1 MQQLL
6 TDEDYRRIF
15 QSAPQL
21 YLVLDQGLCIVDAS
35 DLYLQATMT
44 ERDQIVGKYIFDAF
58 PDNPEEV
65 MATGH
70 SNLKDSLDSVIRH
83 LESHT
88 MAVQKYDIRRPE
100 EAGGGY
106 EERYWSPI
114 NSPVLDDDGKLVF
127 IIHRVEDVTK
137 FVVARK
143 LQMEEE
149 LCGDNGKDLT
159 HSAEQDIYLRAQE
172 IQEDKKRLAIL
183 NDELIKARDMALSA
197 TKLKSDF
204 LANMSHEIRTPMNG
218 ILGMADI
225 LLRHDLPANLRE
237 YVSTIKEAGNSLLQ
251 VINGILDLSKI
262 EAGKLVLESAELNP
276 VRLIESVAV
285 LLSEYGR
292 SKQVTLVTFIDPAIP
307 ETLIGD
313 AGRLRQ
319 IIINLTGNAIKF
331 SDHTEVAMKAD
342 LLEATATDVLLRF
355 SVTDNGIGLTQQEI
369 ETLFKPFVQAESAMS
384 QKYGGTG
391 LGLSIS
397 KHLAE
402 LMNGEMGVSSVK
414 GQGSTFW
421 FTVRL
426 HCSKRDIAARKRHP
440 GRLTNPASLNG
451 ERVLLIDDKRHSRES
466 LHQYMTAWGM
476 APESA
481 ESVRQGLTML
491 GAAALESRP
500 FKIVIVDLLMPGMT
514 GVDLARAV
522 RNDENLGQTKVVV
535 LISSARPG
543 LAEQAKSLGF
553 DACLTKPV
561 LQSQLLDCVIGL
573 LLDEQLDD
581 PESQKNGDKSGDKSG
596 DRSDDNETTT
606 KISAVESRST
616 LPPVLVVEDHRINQ
630 QVAVLILKSLGYE
643 SEIAETGQ
651 AALDK
656 LASRDYGLIFMD
668 VQMPV
673 MDGYEAARLIRLSEL
688 NTKRHIPIIAMTAQ
702 VAEGSPEEC
711 LSAGMDDYISKPI
724 NPDLLQKI
732 LDKWLPK

>member
-21 YLVLDQGLCIVDAS
+21 YLVLDQGLRIVDAS
-35 DLYLQATMT
+35 DLYLHATMT
-44 ERDQIVGKYIFDAF
+44 ERGQIVGRYIFDVF

-65 MATGH
+65 AATGH
-70 SNLKDSLDSVIRH
+70 SNLKDSLDSVMRN

-100 EAGGGY
+100 EVGGGY
-106 EERYWSPI
+106 EERYWSPV
-114 NSPVLDDDGKLVF
+114 NSPVLDENGQLIY

-137 FVVARK
+137 FVIAK
-143 LQMEEE
+143 QQQLEEE
-149 LCGDNGKDLT
+149 FCSDISKSIDL
-159 HSAEQDIYLRAQE
+159 SAEQDIYLRAQE

-183 NDELIKARDMALSA
+183 NDELIKARDMALNAS
-197 TKLKSDF
+197 KVKSDF

-225 LLRHDLPANLRE
+225 LLRHDLPANLKE

-262 EAGKLVLESAELNP
+262 EAGKLVLETEELNP

-307 ETLIGD
+307 QVLIGD

-342 LLEATATDVLLRF
+342 LVEATASDVLLRF
-355 SVTDNGIGLTQQEI
+355 SVTDNGIGLTPYEI
-369 ETLFKPFVQAESAMS
+369 ETLFKPFVQAESSMS

-402 LMNGEMGVSSVK
+402 LMRGEMGVSSVK
-414 GQGSTFW
+414 GEGSTFW

-426 HCSKRDIAARKRHP
+426 RLSDLEVAARKRHP
-440 GRLTNPASLNG
+440 GRVINPTGLSGA
-451 ERVLLIDDKRHSRES
+451 RVLLIDDKRHSRES
-466 LHQYMTAWGM
+466 LNQYMNAWGM
-476 APESA
+476 APEFA

-491 GAAALESRP
+491 SAAAQKKKP
-500 FKIVIVDLLMPGMT
+500 FKIIIVDLLMPGMT

-522 RNDENLGQTKVVV
+522 RNDEELRQTKVVV

-561 LQSQLLDCVIGL
+561 LQSQLLDCIMGL
-573 LLDEQLDD
+573 LSDERADLLQNQNSETDAPPAD
-581 PESQKNGDKSGDKSG
+581 APEEKEEVVDVATQK
-596 DRSDDNETTT
+596 T
-606 KISAVESRST
+606 V
-616 LPPVLVVEDHRINQ
+616 PPVLVVEDHRINQ

-643 SEIAETGQ
+643 SEIAETGEV
-651 AALDK
+651 ALAK
-656 LASRDYGLIFMD
+656 LADREYGLIFMD
-668 VQMPV
+668 IQMPV
-673 MDGYEAARLIRLSEL
+673 MNGYEATKLIRESEV
-688 NTKRHIPIIAMTAQ
+688 NSKRHIPIIAMTAH
-702 VAEGSPEEC
+702 VTEGSQGEC
-711 LSAGMDDYISKPI
+711 FEAGMDDYVSKPI